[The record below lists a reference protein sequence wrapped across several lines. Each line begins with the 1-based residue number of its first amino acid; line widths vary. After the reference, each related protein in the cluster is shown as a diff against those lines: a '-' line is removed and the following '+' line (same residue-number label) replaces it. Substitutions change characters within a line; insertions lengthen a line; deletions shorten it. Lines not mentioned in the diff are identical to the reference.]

1 MLEDFD
7 RFSKRHEEMTREF
20 EENRKAFQRTATITA
35 VFAGFSSLVGLGLVG
50 VLIWAIV
57 NWLARH

>member
-1 MLEDFD
+1 MFKDFD
-7 RFSKRHEEMTREF
+7 KRHEEMTREF
-20 EENRKAFQRTATITA
+20 EESRMSFRRTATITA
-35 VFAGFSSLVGLGLVG
+35 LFAGLSSLIGLGLVG

>member
-1 MLEDFD
+1 MFKDFD
-7 RFSKRHEEMTREF
+7 KRHEEMNREF
-20 EENRKAFQRTATITA
+20 EEGRKAFQRTATITA
-35 VFAGFSSLVGLGLVG
+35 LFAGFSSLVGLGLVG